1 MTEDPPAT
9 PVDDDATDVV
19 EAYLPDV
26 CYFSRYAA
34 ATPTAVLDE
43 VVAAGFANAALAG
56 TGPRV
61 AIVTVIAPGAPP
73 VRVSP
78 APQPAP
84 KVPYDVASEIV
95 LTLG

>member
-1 MTEDPPAT
+1 MTDETPAT
-9 PVDDDATDVV
+9 PADDDATDVV

-26 CYFSRYAA
+26 CYFARYAA
-34 ATPTAVLDE
+34 AQPAIVLSE
-43 VVAAGFANAALAG
+43 VVAAGFTNSALVG
-56 TGPRV
+56 SGQRV
-61 AIVTVIAPGAPP
+61 VTVTVIAPGAPP